1 MSKPPAWSEIRASAT
16 AFALRWDGVMQENA
30 EAQTFWNE
38 FLQIFGV
45 DRKRVASFEKRA
57 ERTSTGGRGRIDLFW
72 PGTLV
77 AEHKT
82 AGKDLAEAET
92 QALDYLES
100 LDAGDFPGVVVCS
113 DFQRMR
119 VLDLSG
125 NAQPF
130 EFSLADLPQEI
141 DRFGF
146 IAGYRRRDF
155 SAEDEEQANIE
166 AARLMG
172 RLYEQLNKN
181 GYEGHDASVLL
192 TRLLFLMFGEDTGMW
207 EKSLFTE
214 FVETRTQPDGSDLG
228 GQLAHLFQTLDRPEP
243 RPKTLDDLLRRFPYV
258 NGGLFHGQIEIPSF
272 DREMRDE
279 LVACCLFGWGSISPA
294 IFGSMFQ
301 AVKNK
306 DARRELGEHYTT
318 ELNILKVIGPLF
330 MDRLWSDFEAAKDSV
345 TKLRR
350 LRQRLGAGRYIDPA
364 CGCGNFLVVAY
375 RELRRFEQE
384 ILKRLRDLTGQAQ
397 LTFDPT
403 LGLQVSL
410 DQFYGIEIEEW
421 PARIAATAMFLA
433 DHQANLALAHEFG
446 MAPDRLPIEI
456 AATIRI
462 GNATEVDWDEMLPS
476 GECSYLFGNPPFV
489 GMGRMT
495 AEQQEDNRRVFATVQ
510 GTDRTGRLDY
520 VACWYAKAV
529 GYMKGTKIRAAL
541 VSTNS
546 ISQGEQARALGPLLE
561 NNGFEIDFAHRTFAW
576 TSEAPGAAVVHVVI
590 VGFSEKGAGGVK
602 QLFDY
607 PELKGQ
613 PIAAP
618 AKAINIYLAD
628 SAVMAI
634 GKHASPLVP
643 VPRLTEGNRPQDGGG
658 LLVSPD
664 ERDDIIRKDPLAAK
678 YLRRLIGAADMI
690 RGEQRWCL
698 WLVDADPGDVR
709 QSPVLRERM
718 AIVKVARLKSP
729 TPSAR
734 EKAATP
740 GLFLA
745 MRQPNQRWL
754 CVPRHSSEHRPIVPM
769 AFFGAKDIAHDS
781 TLTLAGADEYL
792 FGVLQSA
799 MFTVWAKTVSGRI
812 KSDIRVSPDLSY
824 NSFPFPSPSPAQRAR
839 VDAAAR
845 GVLGARKAHPRS
857 SLADLYGPGMPGDVR
872 AAHKSLDSAVD
883 AMFGRRAYKTEA
895 ARQALLFDLYGGLV
909 GATQL

>member
-1 MSKPPAWSEIRASAT
+1 MPKPPAWSEIRASAT
-16 AFALRWDGVMQENA
+16 SFASRWEGVTQENA

-77 AEHKT
+77 AEHKA
-82 AGKDLAEAET
+82 AGKDLAAAEG

-113 DFQRMR
+113 DFQRLR

-125 NAQPF
+125 DAKAF
-130 EFSLADLPQEI
+130 EFPLADLPKEI

-146 IAGYRRRDF
+146 IAGYRKRAF
-155 SAEDEEQANIE
+155 SDDEEQQANIK

-172 RLYEQLNKN
+172 RLYEQLSKN

-192 TRLLFLMFGEDTGMW
+192 TRLLFLLFGDDTGMW

-228 GQLAHLFQTLDRPEP
+228 GQLAHLFQTLDKPEP
-243 RPKTLDDLLRRFPYV
+243 RPKALDELLRRFPYV

-279 LVACCLFGWGSISPA
+279 LVACCRFDWGSISPA

-318 ELNILKVIGPLF
+318 ESNILKVIGPLF
-330 MDRLWSDFEAAKDSV
+330 MDRLWSELDAATDSAV
-345 TKLRR
+345 RLRR
-350 LRQRLGAGRYIDPA
+350 LRDGLGVGRYIDPA

-375 RELRRFEQE
+375 RELRRFELE
-384 ILKRLRDLTGQAQ
+384 ILKRLRDLTGQQQ
-397 LTFDPT
+397 LTLDPT

-433 DHQANLALAHEFG
+433 DHQANLALAQEFG

-456 AATIRI
+456 AATIKI
-462 GNATEVDWDEMLPS
+462 GNATEVNWDEVLPA

-561 NNGFEIDFAHRTFAW
+561 NNGFSIDFAHRTFAW

-590 VGFSEKGAGGVK
+590 VGFSVKDGGGAK
-602 QLFDY
+602 QLFEY

-613 PIAAP
+613 PIAAA
-618 AKAINIYLAD
+618 AKAVNIYLAD

-634 GKHASPLVP
+634 GKHASPLVA
-643 VPRLTEGNRPQDGGG
+643 VPKLTEGNRPQDGGG
-658 LLVSPD
+658 LLVSPE
-664 ERDDIIRKDPLAAK
+664 ERTEIIREDPLAAK
-678 YLRRLIGAADMI
+678 YLRRLVGAHDMI
-690 RGEQRWCL
+690 HDERRWCL

-709 QSPVLRERM
+709 KSPVLRERM
-718 AIVKVARLKSP
+718 AVVKAARLKSP

-745 MRQPNQRWL
+745 MRQPTQRWL
-754 CVPRHSSEHRPIVPM
+754 CVPRHSSEQRAVIPM
-769 AFFGAKDIAHDS
+769 AFFTPNDIAHDS

-792 FGVLQSA
+792 FGVLQST
-799 MFTVWAKTVSGRI
+799 MFTVWTKTVSGRI

-824 NSFPFPSPSPAQRAR
+824 NSFPFPSPTPVQRAR
-839 VDAAAR
+839 VDAAAKE
-845 GVLGARKAHPRS
+845 VLAARKAHPQS

-872 AAHKSLDSAVD
+872 TAHKSIDAAVD
-883 AMFGRRAYKTEA
+883 ALFGRRAYKTEA
-895 ARQALLFDLYGGLV
+895 ARQALLFDLYGGLT
-909 GATQL
+909 GTTLL

>member
-375 RELRRFEQE
+375 RELRRFELE

>member
-1 MSKPPAWSEIRASAT
+1 MPKPPAWSEIRARAT
-16 AFALRWDGVMQENA
+16 AFALRWEGVTQENA

-77 AEHKT
+77 AEHKA
-82 AGKDLAEAET
+82 AGKDLAAAEA

-113 DFQRMR
+113 DFERMR

-125 NAQPF
+125 DARPF
-130 EFSLADLPQEI
+130 EFALADLPKEI

-146 IAGYRRRDF
+146 VAGYRKRDF
-155 SAEDEEQANIE
+155 SAKDEEKANIE

-172 RLYEQLNKN
+172 RLYEQLSKN

-214 FVETRTQPDGSDLG
+214 FVETRTQPDGNDLG

-243 RPKTLDDLLRRFPYV
+243 RPKALDDLLRRFPYV

-279 LVACCLFGWGSISPA
+279 LIACCLFDWGSISPA

-301 AVKNK
+301 AVKNR

-318 ELNILKVIGPLF
+318 ESNILKVIGPLF
-330 MDRLWSDFEAAKDSV
+330 MDRLWSEFDAARDSV
-345 TKLRR
+345 VRLRR
-350 LRQRLGAGRYIDPA
+350 LRDGLAAGRYIDPA
-364 CGCGNFLVVAY
+364 CGCGNFLVIAY
-375 RELRRFEQE
+375 RELRRFELE
-384 ILKRLRDLTGQAQ
+384 ILTRLRDLTGQAQ
-397 LTFDPT
+397 LTLDPT
-403 LGLQVSL
+403 FGLQVSL
-410 DQFYGIEIEEW
+410 DQFYGIELEEW

-462 GNATEVDWDEMLPS
+462 GNAAEVDWDEVLPAA
-476 GECSYLFGNPPFV
+476 ECSYLFGNPPFV

-510 GTDRTGRLDY
+510 GADRTGRLDY

-529 GYMKGTKIRAAL
+529 GYMKGTRIRAAL

-546 ISQGEQARALGPLLE
+546 ISQGEQARALGPLLD

-576 TSEAPGAAVVHVVI
+576 TSEAPSAAVVHVVV

-613 PIAAP
+613 PVAAP
-618 AKAINIYLAD
+618 AKAVNIYLAD

-634 GKHASPLVP
+634 GKHSLPLVP
-643 VPRLTEGNRPQDGGG
+643 VPKLTEGNRPQDGGG
-658 LLVSPD
+658 LLVSPE
-664 ERDDIIRKDPLAAK
+664 EREEIIRGDPLAAQ

-690 RGEQRWCL
+690 RDEQRWCL
-698 WLVDADPGDVR
+698 WLVDADPGAVR

-718 AIVKVARLKSP
+718 AIVRAARLKSP

-745 MRQPNQRWL
+745 MRQPTQRWL
-754 CVPRHSSEHRPIVPM
+754 CVPRHSSEHRAVVPM
-769 AFFGAKDIAHDS
+769 AFFGPEDIAHDS

-799 MFTVWAKTVSGRI
+799 MFTVWVKTVSGRI

-824 NSFPFPSPSPAQRAR
+824 NSFPFPSPSPAQRSR

-845 GVLGARKAHPRS
+845 EVLAARQAHPQS
-857 SLADLYGPGMPGDVR
+857 SLADLYGPGMPADVR
-872 AAHKSLDSAVD
+872 AAHKALDAAVD
-883 AMFGRRAYKTEA
+883 ATFGRRAYRTEA
-895 ARQALLFDLYGGLV
+895 ARQALLFDLYDRLV
-909 GATQL
+909 SETQL